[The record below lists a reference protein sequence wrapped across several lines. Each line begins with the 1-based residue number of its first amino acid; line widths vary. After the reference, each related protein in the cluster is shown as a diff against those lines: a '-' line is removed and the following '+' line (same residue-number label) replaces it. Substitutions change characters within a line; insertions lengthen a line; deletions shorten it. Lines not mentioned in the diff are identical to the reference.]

1 MTGNQCFQIVKRIVA
16 SNFEDSGLDIYLLGY
31 AMLDCEECLLLRA
44 DKDNIPQFYLYCPGN
59 IIPLATDAFTM
70 YGKIIGKIHCKLMEN
85 RDSLSNMAFG
95 MEQDFAKA
103 VVFAEDLKFVPF
115 NHDGSIS
122 EHSIRDFRAYPPRP
136 PAVNAIES
144 YKDIYTG
151 DMHDFVSFG
160 NGAHASISDRGD
172 FGDGDIALIHAE
184 DGEGNYQDMLFP
196 SKRVV
201 NESGKSETIE
211 RLLCF
216 FTKDGDYILKK
227 HLKHI
232 AINKWEYTYDK
243 DAFYSRSWHD
253 LYADFQ
259 LTAEFSGIHRDADK
273 NHVYVYVEC
282 YEGDV
287 LNQFIVMLP
296 EGVISEIIVTDETVE
311 FDETTLK
318 TESIGRI
325 IQRLV
330 LDTNTIFELAKKIT
344 EPNCTEEDLNE
355 IRDKIS
361 GKIIRRLLDK
371 CPYCHNPMN
380 GDKDIIYT
388 VQIPV
393 QFYMEHGTFKV
404 LESEANQSIVEAVQA
419 GRVKGECPYCHHIVS
434 AKDIEPSKMGWKY
447 MWRYNAD
454 A

>member
-1 MTGNQCFQIVKRIVA
+1 MGTEHVFQIVKRKIA

-59 IIPLATDAFTM
+59 IIQLAPTAFTM
-70 YGKIIGKIHCKLMEN
+70 YGKIIGKIHSDLIEN
-85 RDSLSNMAFG
+85 HDRLSNMELD
-95 MEQDFAKA
+95 MEKDFAKA
-103 VVFAEDLKFVPF
+103 VVFAEDLKIIPL
-115 NHDGSIS
+115 NHDGNSR
-122 EHSIRDFRAYPPRP
+122 EHSIRDFRAYPPKP

-144 YKDIYTG
+144 YKGIYSG

-160 NGAHASISDRGD
+160 NAAHASISDMGD

-211 RLLCF
+211 RLLDF
-216 FTKDGDYILKK
+216 FIKDEDTTLKDYLKY
-227 HLKHI
+227 I
-232 AINKWEYTYDK
+232 SVNKWEYTYDK

-253 LYADFQ
+253 LYADSQ
-259 LTAEFSGIHRDADK
+259 LTAEFSGIHRDADV
-273 NHVYVYVEC
+273 NRVYVYVEC
-282 YEGDV
+282 YEGDT
-287 LNQFIVMLP
+287 LNQFVVRLP
-296 EGVISEIIVTDETVE
+296 EGVISEIILTDETAE
-311 FDETTLK
+311 FNATTLK
-318 TESIGRI
+318 TGSIGRI

-330 LDTNTIFELAKKIT
+330 LDMNTIFEMAKKIT

-361 GKIIRRLLDK
+361 GKIIRQLLAE
-371 CPYCHNPMN
+371 CPYCRNPMN

-393 QFYMEHGTFKV
+393 RFCMEHGTFNV

-419 GRVKGECPYCHHIVS
+419 GNVTGECPYCHHIIS

-447 MWRYNAD
+447 KWRYNAD